1 MKNEKMTKKEIRETF
16 EDIQF
21 CLKKLEDHSHS
32 CENPNEVGM
41 VLLCFGSTLNEIGFA
56 DRNQKYFNFAVG
68 DPIGLMSGICTM
80 IEMLNQQGVPKSTVI
95 DFINH
100 CMNPEEDFE
109 L

>member
-21 CLKKLEDHSHS
+21 CLKKLENHAHA
-32 CENPNEVGM
+32 CKNPNDVGM
-41 VLLCFGSTLNEIGFA
+41 TVLCIGATLNEIGFS
-56 DRNQKYFNFAVG
+56 DRDQKYFNFAVG
-68 DPIGLMSGICTM
+68 DSVGLMAGICTM
-80 IEMLNQQGVPKSTVI
+80 IEMLDQQGVSKSTVI

-100 CMNPEEDFE
+100 CMNIDEDFE